1 MGIFNSLFGTNGKK
15 PKQEEKHLAWRRL
28 TKITQLDFLTNES
41 KTKTVL
47 IFKHSTRCSISK
59 MVFRN
64 FERMFNGENYS
75 LYYLDLLAYR
85 ELSNEVGFRFQV
97 QHQSPQVIILKSGET
112 VLSTS
117 HYGIN
122 EVDYTKV

>member
-1 MGIFNSLFGTNGKK
+1 
-15 PKQEEKHLAWRRL
+15 
-28 TKITQLDFLTNES
+28 
-41 KTKTVL
+41 
-47 IFKHSTRCSISK
+47 

-64 FERMFNGENYS
+64 FERMFNGENYA

-97 QHQSPQVIILKSGET
+97 QHQSPQIIILKNGEAI
-112 VLSTS
+112 LNTS

-122 EVDYTKV
+122 EVDYARV

>member
-1 MGIFNSLFGTNGKK
+1 MGIFNSLFGTNDKK
-15 PKQEEKHLAWRRL
+15 PKQAEKHLEWRRL
-28 TKITQLDFLTNES
+28 TKIEQLDFLVNES

-64 FERMFNGENYS
+64 FEHMFNGENYS

-85 ELSNEVGFRFQV
+85 NISDEIGFRFQV
-97 QHQSPQVIILKSGET
+97 LHQSPQIIILKNGMAI
-112 VLSTS
+112 LDTS

-122 EVDYTKV
+122 EVDYSRV